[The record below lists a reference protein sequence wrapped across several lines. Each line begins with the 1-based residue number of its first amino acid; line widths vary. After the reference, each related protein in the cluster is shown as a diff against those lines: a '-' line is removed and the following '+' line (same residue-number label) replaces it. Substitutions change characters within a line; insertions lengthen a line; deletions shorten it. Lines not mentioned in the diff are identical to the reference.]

1 MTNERMQQR
10 AKGLLIRVSDR
21 LEKAGDPALKSQLE
35 KIAEELKS
43 VITDPD
49 YIPYYPR
56 VIVDSWAQDDEL
68 GNDLLSFASDLDKI
82 RRL

>member
-1 MTNERMQQR
+1 MLNERMQKR
-10 AKGLLIRVSDR
+10 AERLLVSVSDR
-21 LEKAGDPALKSQLE
+21 LENAGDPAMKIQLE

-49 YIPYYPR
+49 YVPYYPK

-68 GNDLLSFASDLDKI
+68 GNDLLCFTSDLDKR